1 MSNKGLKL
9 LSMEAA
15 LMAALAMDY
24 SAVGGKRAP
33 EEKEESPEARERRE
47 KCARMAIEKARAK
60 RERKAA
66 KWRKDNELGV
76 KSKEENK

>member
-1 MSNKGLKL
+1 MNNKGLRL
-9 LSMEAA
+9 LLMKAA
-15 LMAALAMDY
+15 LMAASAMDY

-47 KCARMAIEKARAK
+47 LCARMAIEKAKAK

-66 KWRKDNELGV
+66 KLRLNAR
-76 KSKEENK
+76 KEESK